1 MLDETL
7 LHWENLTRLVNDYKP
22 QGTPLIDSGLFSKAP
37 IEGQSAVIDIIKV
50 NRTKA
55 HSTGKRSPSKTI
67 APEVIKRQPLTLSR
81 AFENVPLP
89 GSTLLNLRNPGS
101 FNLQKIAADQVARE
115 VKKMGRRIDYRNEFY
130 MASALQGSITDTIDG
145 VSFTADY
152 MFPASHKITIGGNEL
167 SNDSFGTAW
176 DDTGAKISF
185 DVTKLRQKAREDSGF
200 EIDTI
205 IAGPEVMDALINNE
219 LVSTYLRS
227 TQEGIA
233 FMKSGFRGELFGVKW
248 MEYGA
253 GYKDDSD
260 VFQRFLPEGVICAI
274 PAADPLLAE
283 LLSGDDVIPT
293 PNKMDVQSIN
303 GRYSYASITDDPAGI
318 KLFAGEVSLPVI
330 YVPGAFFTATVL

>member
-1 MLDETL
+1 
-7 LHWENLTRLVNDYKP
+7 
-22 QGTPLIDSGLFSKAP
+22 
-37 IEGQSAVIDIIKV
+37 
-50 NRTKA
+50 
-55 HSTGKRSPSKTI
+55 
-67 APEVIKRQPLTLSR
+67 
-81 AFENVPLP
+81 
-89 GSTLLNLRNPGS
+89 
-101 FNLQKIAADQVARE
+101 
-115 VKKMGRRIDYRNEFY
+115 
-130 MASALQGSITDTIDG
+130 
-145 VSFTADY
+145 
-152 MFPASHKITIGGNEL
+152 
-167 SNDSFGTAW
+167 
-176 DDTGAKISF
+176 
-185 DVTKLRQKAREDSGF
+185 
-200 EIDTI
+200 
-205 IAGPEVMDALINNE
+205 MDALINNE